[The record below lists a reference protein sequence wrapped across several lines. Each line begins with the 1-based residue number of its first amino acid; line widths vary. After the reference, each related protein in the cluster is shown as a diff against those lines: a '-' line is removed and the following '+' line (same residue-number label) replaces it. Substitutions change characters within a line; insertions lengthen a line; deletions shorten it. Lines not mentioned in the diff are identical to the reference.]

1 MSSTQKKFS
10 LRKGRICSNS
20 PFISKSECSFANWRY
35 IVDLCSRNVVEKQGK
50 SEHSAKQPIAN
61 NIEES
66 VTSSIVI
73 PGPQVQV
80 DVDETKGKAKIIELS
95 GVWKDQ
101 LNKKLIDSAV
111 VEIPLDDVE
120 PIRQSEYFY
129 FFSLNSI
136 PHSLIFTFLVD
147 LIPCSKNIPQYYA

>member
-1 MSSTQKKFS
+1 MEKQA
-10 LRKGRICSNS
+10 
-20 PFISKSECSFANWRY
+20 KSEN
-35 IVDLCSRNVVEKQGK
+35 L
-50 SEHSAKQPIAN
+50 AKQAIAN

-80 DVDETKGKAKIIELS
+80 DVDETKGKAKIIELT
-95 GVWKDQ
+95 GAWKDQ

-120 PIRQSEYFY
+120 PIRQSEYF
-129 FFSLNSI
+129 
-136 PHSLIFTFLVD
+136 HVFLW
-147 LIPCSKNIPQYYA
+147 I

>member
-1 MSSTQKKFS
+1 MEKQA
-10 LRKGRICSNS
+10 
-20 PFISKSECSFANWRY
+20 KSEN
-35 IVDLCSRNVVEKQGK
+35 
-50 SEHSAKQPIAN
+50 SAKQPIAN

-95 GVWKDQ
+95 GAWKDQ

-120 PIRQSEYFY
+120 PIRQSEYFN

-136 PHSLIFTFLVD
+136 LHSLSFTFLVD
-147 LIPCSKNIPQYYA
+147 LISCSKNIPQYYAQLGKISEYQFSFQPRVRYAGDIDHHKTYLFQQCVF

>member
-1 MSSTQKKFS
+1 MF
-10 LRKGRICSNS
+10 
-20 PFISKSECSFANWRY
+20 
-35 IVDLCSRNVVEKQGK
+35 RNGVEKQAK
-50 SEHSAKQPIAN
+50 PENSVKQPIAN

-95 GVWKDQ
+95 GAWKDQ

-120 PIRQSEYFY
+120 PIRQCEYFSY
-129 FFSLNSI
+129 FSL
-136 PHSLIFTFLVD
+136 HSHGFTFLVD
-147 LIPCSKNIPQYYA
+147 

>member
-1 MSSTQKKFS
+1 MSSTKEKRFS
-10 LRKGRICSNS
+10 LRNGRICSDNS
-20 PFISKSECSFANWRY
+20 FISKSECSFANWRY
-35 IVDLCSRNVVEKQGK
+35 VVDLCSRNVVEKQAK
-50 SEHSAKQPIAN
+50 SENSAKQPIAN

-95 GVWKDQ
+95 GAWKDQ
-101 LNKKLIDSAV
+101 LNKTLIDSAV

-120 PIRQSEYFY
+120 PIRQSEYFN
-129 FFSLNSI
+129 LC
-136 PHSLIFTFLVD
+136 FL
-147 LIPCSKNIPQYYA
+147 

>member
-1 MSSTQKKFS
+1 MEKQA
-10 LRKGRICSNS
+10 
-20 PFISKSECSFANWRY
+20 KSEN
-35 IVDLCSRNVVEKQGK
+35 
-50 SEHSAKQPIAN
+50 SAKQPIAN

-80 DVDETKGKAKIIELS
+80 DLDETKGKAKIIELS
-95 GVWKDQ
+95 GAWKDQ

-120 PIRQSEYFY
+120 PIRQSEYY
-129 FFSLNSI
+129 FFFSKFNST
-136 PHSLIFTFLVD
+136 FT
-147 LIPCSKNIPQYYA
+147 